1 MGREGRNNAVEIARQ
16 EKNRWKKRAL
26 RAEATLAKLH
36 DVQRLARVLVEAD
49 GENVVDP
56 LPYDE
61 METWRQES
69 YEALARAVRDAI
81 LDESPTDV
89 ATALTGASDMER
101 IGPDFATS
109 PTAAHSSSVSITS
122 PEVMTSDAVSG
133 ESPTERETPA
143 DEPIAKRLT
152 HTYMGDCPDDVN
164 GWESRDP
171 ECPACRALV
180 EMVPDD
186 RA

>member
-1 MGREGRNNAVEIARQ
+1 MEIARQ

-26 RAEATLAKLH
+26 RAEATLGKVREYLRERESNTAGTARWIVG
-36 DVQRLARVLVEAD
+36 DVL
-49 GENVVDP
+49 
-56 LPYDE
+56 
-61 METWRQES
+61 
-69 YEALARAVRDAI
+69 AI
-81 LDESPTDV
+81 LD
-89 ATALTGASDMER
+89 
-101 IGPDFATS
+101 
-109 PTAAHSSSVSITS
+109 
-122 PEVMTSDAVSG
+122 

-152 HTYMGDCPDDVN
+152 HTYMGDCPDEVN

-171 ECPACRALV
+171 ECPACRALE

>member
-26 RAEATLAKLH
+26 RAEATLGK
-36 DVQRLARVLVEAD
+36 VREYVPRLPTNRAQAD
-49 GENVVDP
+49 
-56 LPYDE
+56 L
-61 METWRQES
+61 R
-69 YEALARAVRDAI
+69 AI

-89 ATALTGASDMER
+89 ATALPGACDVEK
-101 IGPDFATS
+101 IATDFATS
-109 PTAAHSSSVSITS
+109 PT
-122 PEVMTSDAVSG
+122 EW
-133 ESPTERETPA
+133 ETPA

-171 ECPACRALV
+171 ECPACRAL
-180 EMVPDD
+180 MGGGY
-186 RA
+186 R